1 MPEGLPGEA
10 REQKKP
16 VAEATGE
23 LAAAPTRSSKA
34 IFISYASQ
42 DAEAACRIANT
53 LRQGGIEVWLDQN
66 ELRGGDA
73 WDLDIR
79 RQIHECALF
88 VPIISATT
96 EARSEGYFRFEWRL
110 AVERSFHFADDQA
123 FLLPVVIDATPQSGA
138 RVPERFRERQWTN
151 LPAGAT
157 TPEFIALVQHLLM
170 GAKAATAQGA
180 HATARFSPTGPR
192 RVYALVAALAV
203 GAVALAGVFVWLHR
217 GTGAVGPAAA
227 TTAAV
232 PDRKSIA
239 VLPFENL
246 TGRPEDAYLADG
258 LQEEILNALARIRD
272 LKVIS
277 RSSVSEYRGPQ
288 RNIRQISARLGVGT
302 VLEGSV
308 RREGNTLR
316 LTTQLIDAR
325 DDSHLL
331 APNYDRDIGH
341 ILGLQS
347 EVARAVAEALTA
359 TLTAYERGELSHAGT
374 NNGDAYRSY
383 LKAVALFMQPDP
395 DDDTGLAESERLL
408 EEAVRLDPEFADAYA
423 LLSRASTLTYVH
435 SELAADGERAK
446 LAFGRALAIDPQLVD
461 GRLARGLYELYVV
474 RDLDR
479 ALADLEPVARLRP
492 NSPAAQQA
500 LGFALR
506 RRGRMV
512 ESIPYFERAADLDPL
527 NQAYAYD
534 PFLTLLGLRR
544 YPEALE
550 QARMFK
556 IRFPAQEDADIATAR
571 INAFATQSLEPLR
584 EFLKRPGSK
593 ADTRRSFE
601 AQLAQGE
608 GRYRDAIAQWE
619 SRTDADPLRRL
630 ESIAFLYRAA
640 GDSGA
645 AEERFRALERGWTA
659 KVRAGAGDAD
669 EAHKH
674 LALAQS
680 MLGEHAAAIETMER
694 ARARWPESLDPV
706 NGPAVSFFRSV
717 VLARAGRTAEAYAE
731 IDRLLRVPYGAPTQL
746 FDDPEP
752 VYLLLKDDPHY
763 DALLHHP
770 PRL

>member
-1 MPEGLPGEA
+1 M
-10 REQKKP
+10 
-16 VAEATGE
+16 TG
-23 LAAAPTRSSKA
+23 PSKA
-34 IFISYASQ
+34 VFLSYASQ
-42 DAEAACRIANT
+42 DAAAAQRLCAS
-53 LRQGGIEVWLDQN
+53 LRTAGIEVWLDQS

-79 RQIHECALF
+79 RQIRECALF
-88 VPIISATT
+88 VPVISATT
-96 EARSEGYFRFEWRL
+96 ETRSEGYFRLEWRL
-110 AVERSFHFADDQA
+110 AVERSFHLADDQP

-138 RVPERFRERQWTN
+138 RVPERFRERQWTS
-151 LPAGAT
+151 LPAGAA
-157 TPEFIALVQHLLM
+157 TPEFIAQVQHLLAG
-170 GAKAATAQGA
+170 GAKAPAAHGSFAAAQTAPSG
-180 HATARFSPTGPR
+180 R
-192 RVYALVAALAV
+192 RRWYALVAALAV
-203 GAVALAGVFVWLHR
+203 AAVAVAGVFVWLR
-217 GTGAVGPAAA
+217 LGTATVRPGAAA
-227 TTAAV
+227 TLAV

-246 TGRPEDAYLADG
+246 TGRAEDAYLADG
-258 LQEEILNALARIRD
+258 LQEEILNALARLRD

-277 RSSVSEYRGPQ
+277 RTSVSEYRGRQ
-288 RNIRQISARLGVGT
+288 RNIHEISARLGVGT

-308 RREGNTLR
+308 RRDGDTLR
-316 LTTQLIDAR
+316 LTTQLINAR
-325 DDSHLL
+325 DDRHLM
-331 APNYDRDIGH
+331 ATNYDRDIGH

-359 TLTAYERGELSHAGT
+359 TLTAYERGELEHTGT

-383 LKAVALFMQPDP
+383 LKAVALFMQPAP
-395 DDDTGLAESERLL
+395 GDDTGTVEPVHLL

-423 LLSRASTLTYVH
+423 MLSRVSTLAYVRT
-435 SELAADGERAK
+435 ERAIDADRAK

-479 ALADLEPVARLRP
+479 ALSDLEPVARLRP

-506 RRGRMV
+506 RRGHMV
-512 ESIPYFERAADLDPL
+512 ESIPYFARAADLDPL
-527 NQAYAYD
+527 NEAYAYGA
-534 PFLTLLGLRR
+534 FLTLLGLRR

-556 IRFPAQEDADIATAR
+556 VRFPAEEDGDIATAR

-584 EFLKRPGSK
+584 EFLKRPGLN

-619 SRTDADPLRRL
+619 SRTDADPLRRI
-630 ESIAFLYRAA
+630 ESIAFLYRAT

-645 AEERFRALERGWTA
+645 AEERFRSLERDFAA
-659 KVRAGAGDAD
+659 KVRASASDAD
-669 EAHKH
+669 ENYKH

-680 MLGEHAAAIETMER
+680 MLGEHAAAIETIER
-694 ARARWPESLDPV
+694 AHARWPESLDPV
-706 NGPAVSFFRSV
+706 NGPSVSFFRSV
-717 VLARAGRTAEAYAE
+717 VLARAGRTVEAYAE
-731 IDRLLRVPYGAPTQL
+731 IERLLHVPYGAPTQL

-763 DALLHHP
+763 EVLLHHP